1 MWKAG
6 GRPMSAGS
14 LNASERAQAA
24 ALRAALGLPRA
35 VQRRLAPP
43 ARIDG
48 LELDP
53 EVSMALRLGSTR
65 QELEDLGVQRAR
77 PDIRERARI
86 AGGAPIPMAAVEE
99 RSVDGAQGPLGARLY
114 VPPAADGEECCPLL
128 VYFHGG
134 GWVVGDL
141 DSHDAPCRLL
151 AAAAGVRVLSV
162 DYRLAP
168 EHPWPAAVEDA
179 LAAFASAQARAKEL
193 GADPAR
199 IAVGGDSA
207 GGHLSAIVAQ
217 QAIAAGGPA
226 PAFQLL
232 IYPVTDRV
240 EKSRSYELFPEG
252 FFLTEATMDWY
263 WDNFL
268 SGPAADAD
276 PADPR
281 ISPLRARDLAGLP
294 PAYVAAAGFDVLR
307 DEGEAYAARL
317 REAGVRVALNRHD
330 GLIHGFANALGAGRS
345 CREAMLAAAGAL
357 RLGLAPAS

>member
-1 MWKAG
+1 MGA
-6 GRPMSAGS
+6 AS
-14 LNASERAQAA
+14 LSPAERVQAA
-24 ALRAALGLPRA
+24 ALRAALGLPRS

-53 EVSMALRLGSTR
+53 EVSVTLRLGSTR
-65 QELEDLGVQRAR
+65 PELEDIGVGGARA
-77 PDIRERARI
+77 DIRERARI
-86 AGGAPIPMAAVEE
+86 AGGTPIPMAGVEE
-99 RSVDGAQGPLGARLY
+99 RTVDGAQGPLRARLY
-114 VPPAADGEECCPLL
+114 VPAAAAGPGSWPLL

-151 AAAAGVRVLSV
+151 AAAAGTRVLSV

-179 LAAFASAQARAKEL
+179 LAAFASAHARAEEL

-217 QAIAAGGPA
+217 QTIAAGGPA

-232 IYPVTDRV
+232 VYPVTDRV
-240 EKSRSYELFPEG
+240 EKSRSYELFREG

-263 WDNFL
+263 WANFL
-268 SGPAADAD
+268 SGPAANVD

-281 ISPLRARDLAGLP
+281 VSPLRAPGLAGLP
-294 PAYVAAAGFDVLR
+294 PAYVATAGFDPLR

-317 REAGVRVALNRHD
+317 REAGVPVALNRHD

-357 RLGLAPAS
+357 RLGLAGAT

>member
-1 MWKAG
+1 M
-6 GRPMSAGS
+6 
-14 LNASERAQAA
+14 NAAALTPSERVQAA

-48 LELDP
+48 QELDP
-53 EVSMALRLGSTR
+53 EVSLTLRLAGTR
-65 QELEDLGVQRAR
+65 PELEDLGVEAARA
-77 PDIRERARI
+77 DIRERARI
-86 AGGAPIPMAAVEE
+86 AAGAPIPMAAVRELA
-99 RSVDGAQGPLGARLY
+99 VDGAQGPLRARLY
-114 VPPAADGEECCPLL
+114 VPPSAAGPGPWPLL

-134 GWVVGDL
+134 GWVVCDL

-151 AAAAGVRVLSV
+151 AAGAGVRVLSV

-179 LAAFASAQARAKEL
+179 LAAFASAHAQAGEL
-193 GADPAR
+193 GVDPAR

-217 QAIAAGGPA
+217 QTVAADGPA
-226 PAFQLL
+226 PCFQLL

-240 EKSRSYELFPEG
+240 EKSRSYELFREG

-263 WDNFL
+263 WTNFL

-276 PADPR
+276 HADPR
-281 ISPLRARDLAGLP
+281 ISPLRAPDLSGLP
-294 PAYVAAAGFDVLR
+294 PAYVATAGFDPLR

-317 REAGVRVALNRHD
+317 REAGVPVALNRHE

-345 CREAMLAAAGAL
+345 CRDAMLAAAGAL
-357 RLGLAPAS
+357 RLGVAAGG

>member
-1 MWKAG
+1 
-6 GRPMSAGS
+6 MSATRPS
-14 LNASERAQAA
+14 PSQRLQAG
-24 ALRAALGLPRA
+24 ALRAALGLPRP
-35 VQRRLAPP
+35 VMRRLAPP

-53 EVSMALRLGSTR
+53 EVALLLRLEGPR
-65 QELEDLGVQRAR
+65 PELEALGVQAARA
-77 PDIRERARI
+77 DIRKRAPI
-86 AGGAPIPMAAVEE
+86 AGWPPTPLAGVRELT
-99 RSVDGAQGPLGARLY
+99 VDGARGPLRARLY
-114 VPPAADGEECCPLL
+114 VPAAAAEPGPGPLL

-141 DSHDAPCRLL
+141 DSCDAPCRLL

-168 EHPWPAAVEDA
+168 EHPWPAPVDDAV
-179 LAAFASAQARAKEL
+179 AAFASAHSRAAKL

-217 QAIAAGGPA
+217 QALASGGPA

-240 EKSRSYELFPEG
+240 EKARSYSLFREG

-263 WDNFL
+263 WGNFL

-281 ISPLRARDLAGLP
+281 ISPLRAPDLAGLP
-294 PAYVAAAGFDVLR
+294 PAYVATAGFDPLR
-307 DEGEAYAARL
+307 DEGKAYAARL
-317 REAGVRVALNRHD
+317 REAGVPVALARHE
-330 GLIHGFANALGAGRS
+330 GLIHGFANVTGPGRS
-345 CREAMLAAAGAL
+345 CREAMLCAAGAL
-357 RLGLAPAS
+357 RVGLARGG